1 MRFFFWF
8 ILPLKEKKYYR
19 VFIILDMGSEYQTLI
34 NILHIITSPCG
45 GGAEVLVRE
54 LVSRM
59 NDSEVQSSAL
69 YFNTNSPCA
78 KNLVLEPNESS
89 LNVGFRD
96 PKAILLLR
104 GVIKKQLELHDNLI
118 VHAHLTWSMLFVP
131 LAVIGLPVKVVFTE
145 HATSNNR
152 RKYPLLR
159 HIERLFYR
167 RFERVVCISMGTKV
181 ALDQWLGGKLAVKNE
196 VIFNGS
202 RLYSVKHRSYPNN
215 FVNFIS
221 IGSLVGHKGFDRTI
235 RALAEWRNKDW
246 QYLIVGEGPERHNLE
261 TLITTLELSDKIK
274 LIGWSD
280 QIEQHLHTADIQLVP
295 SHYEGFGLA
304 AVEGMSTG
312 LPVVAANVNG
322 LNEVLAGAGQAGYLV
337 DNPDSDSEWLDAI
350 ELGLDALQQ
359 SAQQVELDAR
369 KNAEQFNLDVMAENY
384 KKLYQSLS
392 LNNED

>member
-1 MRFFFWF
+1 MYFKRESVD
-8 ILPLKEKKYYR
+8 LL
-19 VFIILDMGSEYQTLI
+19 
-34 NILHIITSPCG
+34 NILHIITAPCG

-59 NDSEVQSSAL
+59 NDNDVQSSAL

-96 PKAILLLR
+96 PKAILFLR

-118 VHAHLTWSMLFVP
+118 VHVHLTWPMLFVP
-131 LAVIGLPVKVVFTE
+131 LAVIGLPVKLVFTE

-159 HIERLFYR
+159 HIEKFVYR
-167 RFERVVCISMGTKV
+167 RFERVICISEGTKL
-181 ALDQWLGGKLAVKNE
+181 ALDQWLGSKQALKNE

-202 RLYSVKHRSYPNN
+202 RLYSVKVRSCPNHT
-215 FVNFIS
+215 VNFIS
-221 IGSLVGHKGFDRTI
+221 IGSLIEYKGFDRTI
-235 RALAEWRNKDW
+235 RALAEWHNKDW
-246 QYLIVGEGPERHNLE
+246 QYLIVGEGPERYNLE
-261 TLITTLELSDKIK
+261 TLIASFELCDKIK

-280 QIEQHLHTADIQLVP
+280 RIEQHLHTADIQLVP
-295 SHYEGFGLA
+295 SCYEGFGLV

-312 LPVVAANVNG
+312 LPIVAANVSG
-322 LNEVLAGAGQAGYLV
+322 LNEVVAGAGQAGYLV

-350 ELGLDALQQ
+350 ELGLTALQQ
-359 SAQQVELDAR
+359 NTEQVAQDAR
-369 KNAEQFNLDVMAENY
+369 KNAEQFSLDRMVKNY
-384 KKLYQSLS
+384 KKAYFSLGS
-392 LNNED
+392 DSEN

>member
-1 MRFFFWF
+1 M
-8 ILPLKEKKYYR
+8 L
-19 VFIILDMGSEYQTLI
+19 
-34 NILHIITSPCG
+34 NILHVITAPCG

-59 NDSEVQSSAL
+59 NDNDVQSSAL

-118 VHAHLTWSMLFVP
+118 VHVHLIWPMLFVS
-131 LAVIGLPVKVVFTE
+131 LAVIGLPVKLVYTE
-145 HATSNNR
+145 HATSNSR

-159 HIERLFYR
+159 YIEKLFYR
-167 RFERVVCISMGTKV
+167 RFERVVCISAGTKL
-181 ALDQWLGGKLAVKNE
+181 ALDQWLGSKLAAKNE

-202 RLYSVKHRSYPNN
+202 RLYSVKVRRCPNN
-215 FVNFIS
+215 TINFIS

-246 QYLIVGEGPERHNLE
+246 QYLIVGEGHERHSLE
-261 TLITTLELSDKIK
+261 TLIATLELSDKIK

-312 LPVVAANVNG
+312 LPIIAANVSG

-350 ELGLDALQQ
+350 ELGLTALQQ
-359 SAQQVELDAR
+359 NTEQVVQDAR
-369 KNAEQFNLDVMAENY
+369 NNAEQFSLDRMVKNY
-384 KKLYQSLS
+384 KKAYFSLGS
-392 LNNED
+392 DSEN

>member
-1 MRFFFWF
+1 M
-8 ILPLKEKKYYR
+8 L
-19 VFIILDMGSEYQTLI
+19 
-34 NILHIITSPCG
+34 NILHIITAPCG

-59 NDSEVQSSAL
+59 NDNDVQSSAL

-118 VHAHLTWSMLFVP
+118 VHVHLTWPMLFVP
-131 LAVIGLPVKVVFTE
+131 LAVIGLPVKLVFTE

-159 HIERLFYR
+159 HIEKLFYR
-167 RFERVVCISMGTKV
+167 RFERVVCISEGTKL
-181 ALDQWLGGKLAVKNE
+181 ALDQWLGSKQAAKNE

-202 RLYSVKHRSYPNN
+202 RLYSAKVRSCPNHTI
-215 FVNFIS
+215 NFIS
-221 IGSLVGHKGFDRTI
+221 IGSLIEYKGFDRTI
-235 RALAEWRNKDW
+235 RALAKWRNKDW
-246 QYLIVGEGPERHNLE
+246 QYLIVGEGPERYNLE
-261 TLITTLELSDKIK
+261 TLIVSLELCDKIK

-280 QIEQHLHTADIQLVP
+280 QIEQHLHTADMQLVP
-295 SHYEGFGLA
+295 SHHEGFGLV

-312 LPVVAANVNG
+312 LPIIAADVSG

-337 DNPDSDSEWLDAI
+337 HNPDSDSEWLDAI
-350 ELGLDALQQ
+350 ELGLTALQENT
-359 SAQQVELDAR
+359 QQVAQDAR

-384 KKLYQSLS
+384 KKLYRLLS
-392 LNNED
+392 SYNEN